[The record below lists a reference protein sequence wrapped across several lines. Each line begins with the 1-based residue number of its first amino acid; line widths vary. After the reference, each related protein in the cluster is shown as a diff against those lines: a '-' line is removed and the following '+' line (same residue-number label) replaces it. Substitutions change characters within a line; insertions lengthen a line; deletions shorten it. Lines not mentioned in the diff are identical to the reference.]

1 MCYGAGMIYAS
12 LFTILS
18 LIFFYIILMLLRRVS
33 EKLLNRPCIGLQKY
47 TKICENRDM
56 IKFNFNKEKAREAV
70 LYLANKKPNIDK
82 LQLLKF
88 LFYADKYH
96 LNRYD
101 RPILGG
107 HYTAMPRGPV
117 LSELYDEIKENCS
130 DYILQGYKIK
140 PLREANLI
148 YFSKS
153 DIEALD
159 YALCQYSQYTGTQL
173 SNLTHNDKAWINA
186 RERAPKSKN
195 ATIPYED
202 FFDEIDEERLE
213 FLREYAPLMVI

>member
-1 MCYGAGMIYAS
+1 MVYTSM
-12 LFTILS
+12 FTILL
-18 LIFFYIILMLLRRVS
+18 LILLCIILLLKRVS
-33 EKLLNRPCIGLQKY
+33 QKLLNRPYVGLQNCIKV
-47 TKICENRDM
+47 CENKSM

-107 HYTAMPRGPV
+107 HYTAMPKGPV
-117 LSELYDEIKENCS
+117 LSELYDEIKTSCL
-130 DYILQGYKIK
+130 DYILKGNEIK

-159 YALCQYSQYTGTQL
+159 YALCQYSQYSGTQL
-173 SNLTHNDKAWINA
+173 SELTHNDKAWINTRA
-186 RERAPKSKN
+186 REPKSKN

-202 FFDEIDEERLE
+202 FFDEIDDEKLE
-213 FLREYAPLMVI
+213 FLREYAHLMVI

>member
-1 MCYGAGMIYAS
+1 M
-12 LFTILS
+12 
-18 LIFFYIILMLLRRVS
+18 LIRRVS
-33 EKLLNRPCIGLQKY
+33 QKLLNRPYIGLQKY

-56 IKFNFNKEKAREAV
+56 IKFNFNKEKAKETV

-96 LNRYD
+96 LNKYD

-107 HYTAMPRGPV
+107 HYTAMVKGPV
-117 LSELYDEIKENCS
+117 LSELYDEIKESCS
-130 DYILQGYKIK
+130 DYILKGYKIE

-159 YALCQYSQYTGTQL
+159 YALCQYSQYSGNQL
-173 SNLTHNDKAWINA
+173 SELTHKDKAWVNTRT
-186 RERAPKSKN
+186 REPESNN

-213 FLREYAPLMVI
+213 FLREYASLMVI

>member
-1 MCYGAGMIYAS
+1 
-12 LFTILS
+12 
-18 LIFFYIILMLLRRVS
+18 
-33 EKLLNRPCIGLQKY
+33 
-47 TKICENRDM
+47 M
-56 IKFNFNKEKAREAV
+56 IKFNFNKEKAKEAV
-70 LYLANKKPNIDK
+70 LYLANRKPSIDK

-96 LNRYD
+96 LNKYD

-117 LSELYDEIKENCS
+117 LSELYDEIKQSCP
-130 DYILQGYKIK
+130 DYILNGFKIE
-140 PLREANLI
+140 PLRNANLI

-159 YALCQYSQYTGTQL
+159 YALCQYSQYSGNEL
-173 SNLTHNDKAWINA
+173 SEFTHKDKAWINA
-186 RERAPKSKN
+186 RQREPESNN
-195 ATIPYED
+195 ANIYYED

-213 FLREYAPLMVI
+213 FLREYAHLMII